1 MKSRSVFITATDT
14 DAGKTWVTSSLVTQ
28 GLASGL
34 DIQAL
39 KPIASGVNQHGIN
52 TDVVELALAQKVSP
66 DAINYVTYQAAKAPA
81 LAASLEQNPLSPP
94 DLLDWLEMQQKQA
107 NITLIEGVGGLM
119 VPLYA
124 DKQKT
129 WLVSDW
135 LQRMPDVEVMLV
147 VPLRLGCINH
157 ALLSCEHLKHLGKP
171 PRWLVFNDMD
181 NNQSFVETRD
191 VLQPVLR
198 HILGDKLDIL
208 HVPYGGAVPCIW

>member
-1 MKSRSVFITATDT
+1 MPRSVFITASDT
-14 DAGKTWVTSSLVTQ
+14 HAGKTWVTTSLVTQ
-28 GLASGL
+28 GLASGM

-39 KPIASGVNQHGIN
+39 KPIASGVNKRGIN
-52 TDVVELALAQKVSP
+52 EDVEALALVQHIAP
-66 DAINYVTYQAAKAPA
+66 ATINHVTYQAAKAPA
-81 LAASLEQNPLSPP
+81 IAARLEHKSWALPEMLQ
-94 DLLDWLEMQQKQA
+94 WLESQQKQKDV
-107 NITLIEGVGGLM
+107 TLIEGVGGLM

-181 NNQSFVETRD
+181 NNQSFAETRD

-208 HVPYGGAVPCIW
+208 HVPCGGAVPCIW